1 MSISPVLAFFLF
13 PLILL
18 VLWLAQFVRIH
29 ILHVS
34 DLPRYYS
41 LNKSGDRERSW
52 ALVTGASD
60 GIGFGFAEELAAQ
73 NFNVILHGRNKTKL
87 DGLIEQLQQQYPL
100 LSFKA
105 FVCDACKHQDWTKAF
120 SELVEELEND
130 KADLKILV
138 NNVGGTGGTF
148 NAFDK
153 MRDRDA
159 KVILDTIDMN
169 ASFPAA
175 ITHALLPML
184 ERNQP
189 ALILNTG
196 SVVAQMPPPYLGIYS
211 ASKSFVMNWNE
222 SLWQEMKAEKL
233 DIEVLAVWVARVINA
248 ATKNR
253 FKPTLW
259 SPDGRT
265 LARSALHKVGC
276 GSPAVFAYW
285 PHELQAAPVQLMP
298 GWLRRW
304 ILRNE
309 VIKEMAIEKQAK

>member
-1 MSISPVLAFFLF
+1 MAISPVLAFFLF

-18 VLWLAQFVRIH
+18 TLWIIQFVQTH
-29 ILHVS
+29 ILHVGE
-34 DLPRYYS
+34 LPRYHS
-41 LNKSGDRERSW
+41 TNKSGDRDRSW

-60 GIGFGFAEELAAQ
+60 GIGYGFAEELAAQ
-73 NFNVILHGRNKTKL
+73 NFNVILHGRNKAKI
-87 DGLIEQLQQQYPL
+87 DGLLEKLQQQYPL

-105 FVCDACKHQDWTKAF
+105 FVLDASRRDDWTKCF
-120 SELVEELEND
+120 SQLVKELEAD

-138 NNVGGTGGTF
+138 NNVGGTGGSF

-153 MRDRDA
+153 MGDRTAD
-159 KVILDTIDMN
+159 VIQSTIDMN

-196 SVVAQMPPPYLGIYS
+196 SIVAMLPPPYLGIYS

-233 DIEVLAVWVARVINA
+233 DIEVLAVWVGRVINA
-248 ATKNR
+248 ATKDR

-259 SPDGRT
+259 SCDGRT
-265 LARSALHKVGC
+265 LARGALHKVGC
-276 GSPAVFAYW
+276 GRPAAWAYW
-285 PHELQAAPVQLMP
+285 PHEVQVLPMQLMP
-298 GWLRRW
+298 ESLKRW

-309 VIKEMAIEKQAK
+309 VVKEMAIERQGK